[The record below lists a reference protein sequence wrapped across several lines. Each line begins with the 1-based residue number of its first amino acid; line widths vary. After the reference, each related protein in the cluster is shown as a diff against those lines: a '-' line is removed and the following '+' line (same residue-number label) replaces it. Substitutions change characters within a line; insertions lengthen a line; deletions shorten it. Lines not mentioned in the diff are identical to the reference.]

1 MDVTFTR
8 RGERR
13 YAIGVERPG
22 APALVMDP
30 AGGYD
35 PLVPH
40 DLAHFAV
47 ERAYGIA
54 HGVFGQLAAGGDVR
68 TFRRA
73 DGAVDRRLRR
83 RGERLVRLCGDE
95 LARSERLA
103 ATAMRAWNRDVRPAA
118 DGALERVLESLDE
131 LSERWRVLDV
141 GESLTLR
148 WPPAPDGRAL
158 RAPARRTARPRRR
171 RARPPVR

>member
-1 MDVTFTR
+1 MQVTFTR
-8 RGERR
+8 TGDRR
-13 YAIGVERPG
+13 YAIAVVRAG
-22 APALVMDP
+22 APELIMDP

-47 ERAYGIA
+47 EQACRIE

-83 RGERLVRLCGDE
+83 RGERLVRLFGGD
-95 LARSERLA
+95 LARSEKLTAR
-103 ATAMRAWNRDVRPAA
+103 AMRAWSSAPR
-118 DGALERVLESLDE
+118 
-131 LSERWRVLDV
+131 
-141 GESLTLR
+141 
-148 WPPAPDGRAL
+148 PAPDAELERICARLDTLSKRWRSASAGRSRSPGPSQRQAS
-158 RAPARRTARPRRR
+158 
-171 RARPPVR
+171 